1 MSIALN
7 VQMIGKKQKINVLIN
22 VKENGNWNLHIKN
35 ISKYWQI
42 YNSSAYLRIKVVI
55 HLLQVI
61 IMKIMKNN
69 ALLKIMI
76 DGVFKEMMVNGRYMT
91 KKLAMNYNKI
101 T

>member
-1 MSIALN
+1 M
-7 VQMIGKKQKINVLIN
+7 
-22 VKENGNWNLHIKN
+22 
-35 ISKYWQI
+35 
-42 YNSSAYLRIKVVI
+42 I

-69 ALLKIMI
+69 ALIKIMI
-76 DGVFKEMMVNGRYMT
+76 DGVFKEIMVNGRYMT